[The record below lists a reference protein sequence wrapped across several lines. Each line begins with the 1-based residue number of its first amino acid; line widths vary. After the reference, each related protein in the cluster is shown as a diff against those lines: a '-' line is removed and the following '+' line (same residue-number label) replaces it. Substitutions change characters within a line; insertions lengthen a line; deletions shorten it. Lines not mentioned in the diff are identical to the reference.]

1 MQPASS
7 SFRAL
12 EEPLALASSSSA
24 SASASAARSAAAPP
38 SPGGSLGV
46 AWYVWVTVL
55 SVVCSIFGVQWDI
68 SWHRSIGR
76 DTFWSPPHLAIYLG
90 AVLAGLACGYQ
101 ILTLTFGHR
110 RDTAAT
116 VRIWGLRGPLGAFI
130 SAWGGLAML
139 ASAPFDNWW
148 HNAYGLDV
156 KILSP
161 PHSVLA
167 LGMLG
172 LELGAL
178 IFLAGLMNRASGRAQ
193 ALLRLLFL
201 AIGAFVLIGFL
212 TFQMEL
218 IRRSAQHSGLF
229 FRIIATCAPLCLCG
243 IGRASGHRFG
253 ATIVAAIYT
262 VEMLLILW
270 LFPLLPAT
278 PKLGPVYQ
286 VVTHMIPAGFPL
298 LLIFPALVLDLLTPR
313 FAGHPPWQQSAILAA
328 AFLCSFVAVQWPFAE
343 FLLSPGARNWV
354 FGAHYFGFAT
364 RSTFPEFRHLFIDLD
379 GALGFRRQLGLAALA
394 ALVSVRLGLAA
405 ARFLRGVQ
413 R

>member
-7 SFRAL
+7 PFRAL
-12 EEPLALASSSSA
+12 AEPSALASA
-24 SASASAARSAAAPP
+24 SASASSSA
-38 SPGGSLGV
+38 SPASSAVGSSGV

-76 DTFWSPPHLAIYLG
+76 DTFWSPPHLVIYLG

-101 ILTLTFGHR
+101 ILTLTFGR
-110 RDTAAT
+110 QRDAAAT
-116 VRIWGLRGPLGAFI
+116 VRIWGFRGPLGAFI
-130 SAWGGLAML
+130 SAWGGIAML

-172 LELGAL
+172 VELGAL
-178 IFLAGLMNRASGRAQ
+178 IFLAGLMNRASGRTQ

-201 AIGAFVLIGFL
+201 ALGAFVLIGFL
-212 TFQMEL
+212 TFQMEY
-218 IRRSAQHSGLF
+218 IRRSAQHSGF
-229 FRIIATCAPLCLCG
+229 FYRVIATCAPLCLCAA
-243 IGRASGHRFG
+243 GRASGHRFG
-253 ATIVAAIYT
+253 ATIVAAVYT
-262 VEMLLILW
+262 IEILLILW

-278 PKLGPVYQ
+278 PKLGPVYH
-286 VVTHMIPAGFPL
+286 VVTHMIPPGFPL
-298 LLIFPALVLDLLTPR
+298 LLIFPALCLDLLTPR
-313 FAGHPPWQQSAILAA
+313 LAGHPPWQQSVVLGAVFLGAFLAA
-328 AFLCSFVAVQWPFAE
+328 QWPFAE

-354 FGAHYFGFAT
+354 FGAHYFGFST
-364 RSTFPEFRHLFIDLD
+364 RSTFPEFRHVFLD
-379 GALGFRRQLGLAALA
+379 MDGSLGFRRQLGLAAVA

-405 ARFLRGVQ
+405 AGFLRAVK

>member
-7 SFRAL
+7 SFGAL
-12 EEPLALASSSSA
+12 AEPLLSSSP
-24 SASASAARSAAAPP
+24 SAA
-38 SPGGSLGV
+38 SPAESWTV

-167 LGMLG
+167 LGLFG

-178 IFLAGLMNRASGRAQ
+178 IFLAGLMNRASGRTQ

-212 TFQMEL
+212 TFQMEF

-229 FRIIATCAPLCLCG
+229 YRIIATCVPLCLCG

-253 ATIVAAIYT
+253 ATIVAAMYT

-270 LFPLLPAT
+270 LFPLFPAT

-298 LLIFPALVLDLLTPR
+298 LLIFPALCLDLLTPR
-313 FAGHPPWQQSAILAA
+313 VAGHPPWQQSVVLAA
-328 AFLCSFVAVQWPFAE
+328 GFLCVFLAVQWPFAE
-343 FLLSPGARNWV
+343 FLLSPGARNWI

-364 RSTFPEFRHLFIDLD
+364 RSTFPDFRHVFIDLD

-394 ALVSVRLGLAA
+394 ALLSVRLGLSA

>member
-7 SFRAL
+7 SFGAL
-12 EEPLALASSSSA
+12 AEPLVSSSPSSA
-24 SASASAARSAAAPP
+24 SPAESWT
-38 SPGGSLGV
+38 V

-116 VRIWGLRGPLGAFI
+116 VRIWGFRGPLGAFI
-130 SAWGGLAML
+130 SAWGGIAML

-167 LGMLG
+167 LGLFG

-178 IFLAGLMNRASGRAQ
+178 IFLAGLMNRASGRTQ

-212 TFQMEL
+212 TFQMEF

-229 FRIIATCAPLCLCG
+229 YRIIATSVPLCLCG

-253 ATIVAAIYT
+253 ATIVAAMYT

-270 LFPLLPAT
+270 LFPLFPAT

-286 VVTHMIPAGFPL
+286 VVTHMIPPGFPL
-298 LLIFPALVLDLLTPR
+298 LLIFPALCLDLLTPR
-313 FAGHPPWQQSAILAA
+313 VAGHPPWQQSVVLAA
-328 AFLCSFVAVQWPFAE
+328 GFLCVFLAVQWPFAE
-343 FLLSPGARNWV
+343 FLLSPGARNWI

-364 RSTFPEFRHLFIDLD
+364 RSTFPEFRHIFIDLD

-394 ALVSVRLGLAA
+394 ALLSARLGLAA

>member
-1 MQPASS
+1 MQPAPSLPRAPAVASSDSPSNS
-7 SFRAL
+7 SFI
-12 EEPLALASSSSA
+12 EGS
-24 SASASAARSAAAPP
+24 
-38 SPGGSLGV
+38 GGPQGSGQV

-55 SVVCSIFGVQWDI
+55 AVACAIFGVHWDI

-76 DTFWSPPHLAIYLG
+76 DTFWSPPHLLIYLG

-101 ILTLTFGHR
+101 ILTLSFDRR

-130 SAWGGLAML
+130 SAWGGIAML

-167 LGMLG
+167 LGLLG
-172 LELGAL
+172 IELGAL
-178 IFLAGLMNRASGRAQ
+178 IFLAGLMNRARGRTHE
-193 ALLRLLFL
+193 LLRLLFL
-201 AIGAFVLIGFL
+201 AIGAMVLIGFL

-218 IRRSAQHSGLF
+218 IRRSMQHSGQF
-229 FRIIATCAPLCLCG
+229 YRVIATCAPLVLCAV
-243 IGRASGHRFG
+243 GRASGHRLG

-270 LFPLLPAT
+270 LFPLFPAT
-278 PKLGPVYQ
+278 PKLGPVYHA
-286 VVTHMIPAGFPL
+286 VTHMVPPGFPL
-298 LLIFPALVLDLLTPR
+298 LLIFPALGLDLLAPYL
-313 FAGHPPWQQSAILAA
+313 GGQPPWQKSVVLAA
-328 AFLCSFVAVQWPFAE
+328 VFLGVFLAVQWPFSA
-343 FLLSPGARNWV
+343 FLLSPAARNWF
-354 FGAHYFGFAT
+354 FGAHYFGFST
-364 RSTFPEFRHLFIDLD
+364 RPSWPEFRHVFASAD
-379 GALGFRRQLGLAALA
+379 GALGFRSQLGLAGLA
-394 ALVSVRLGLAA
+394 ALLSVRLGLGA